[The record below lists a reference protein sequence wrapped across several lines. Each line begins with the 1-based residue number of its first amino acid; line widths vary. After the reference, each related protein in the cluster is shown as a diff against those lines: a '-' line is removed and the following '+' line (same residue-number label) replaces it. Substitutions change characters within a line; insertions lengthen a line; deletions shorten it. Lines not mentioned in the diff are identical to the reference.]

1 MNSNNFNVL
10 IVDDDK
16 GIREFLAEL
25 CATNGY
31 RADVAAN
38 GAEALKIMQRNGS
51 YDLIITDYM
60 MPEMN
65 GAEFVSLARKDS
77 ADVPIIAMSA
87 CADVEG
93 SLMKA
98 GAYLFL
104 KKPFN
109 PYVLEREIEL
119 LTRNT
124 QMTGS
129 HTDLFE

>member
-104 KKPFN
+104 KKPFD

-124 QMTGS
+124 QMK
-129 HTDLFE
+129 DL

>member
-1 MNSNNFNVL
+1 VNSNNFNVL